1 MSQKMGTLFVLPETL
16 RTAQHGGQTRQAAN
30 QSPEPKNQ
38 LHCNLIQACGGNA
51 RLPKGRAFS
60 FSCKKTSH
68 DFSCARISVISFS
81 SKTMHAVESASD
93 SAAVSVKAQARF
105 CRRAGSPVRGSKICF
120 PFTARPEPL
129 NEQFF
134 NRKRSGELSSPR
146 PHDQPFVSGGAS
158 PAKILLPPATSKN
171 AAQSH
176 SRKTSAMRSSA
187 KPFPIAP
194 RSNSSFPLSQ
204 RTENSFGSKVHCG
217 KAD

>member
-1 MSQKMGTLFVLPETL
+1 MKKPIILLFGLVGVLLVVGAVVFWPARTVPKSSSRQTIKYDPVKNVTYVTKDGNTFCIAGNLTNGTAW
-16 RTAQHGGQTRQAAN
+16 RQTRQAAN

-105 CRRAGSPVRGSKICF
+105 CRRAGSPVRGSK
-120 PFTARPEPL
+120 
-129 NEQFF
+129 
-134 NRKRSGELSSPR
+134 K
-146 PHDQPFVSGGAS
+146 VS
-158 PAKILLPPATSKN
+158 
-171 AAQSH
+171 
-176 SRKTSAMRSSA
+176 
-187 KPFPIAP
+187 
-194 RSNSSFPLSQ
+194 
-204 RTENSFGSKVHCG
+204 
-217 KAD
+217 